1 MSNKQIGLT
10 LDVREETIKW
20 HLKNLFGKLGVGSRR
35 HAVHQARLIGLLDD
49 GL

>member
-1 MSNKQIGLT
+1 MSDKQIGLT
-10 LDVREETIKW
+10 LDVRDETIKW
-20 HLKNLFGKLGVGSRR
+20 HLNNLFGKLGSARR

>member
-10 LDVREETIKW
+10 LDVRDETIKW

-35 HAVHQARLIGLLDD
+35 HAVQQARLIGLLDD
-49 GL
+49 RL